1 MIGCGYPIKNKK
13 TVTSRRRFFLYLYF
27 KIIPLKK
34 TAFITGATSGIGK
47 ATAEI
52 FAKNNINLVLCGR
65 RLERLKSLQSELQN
79 FTEVHILNFDVSDKD
94 AVYSSIASL
103 PEAFQTIDVLINNAG
118 NAHGLAPVQE
128 GDVAD
133 WEAMI
138 DINMKGLLYVTKAI
152 SPRMVTRKKG
162 QIINI
167 GSVSSKYVYGGG
179 AVYCATK
186 HAVEALNQGMR
197 MDLSQYGI
205 RVSAVHPGLVDTEF
219 STVRFKGD
227 VKRADSVYDGFE
239 ALKAEDIADLIHF
252 VVTRPY
258 HVNVSD
264 ILILPTAQASGTQI
278 HRE

>member
-1 MIGCGYPIKNKK
+1 M
-13 TVTSRRRFFLYLYF
+13 
-27 KIIPLKK
+27 KK

-65 RLERLKSLQSELQN
+65 RLERLKSLQKELQS
-79 FTEVHILNFDVSDKD
+79 TTKVHILNFDVSNKE
-94 AVYSSIASL
+94 AVCKAIGSL
-103 PEAFQTIDVLINNAG
+103 PEEFQTIDILINNAG
-118 NAHGLAPVQE
+118 NAHGLSPIQE
-128 GDVAD
+128 GDTND

-138 DINMKGLLYVTKAI
+138 DINIKGLLYVTKAI
-152 SPRMVTRKKG
+152 SPRMVVQKKG

-167 GSVSSKYVYGGG
+167 GSISAKEVYEGGN
-179 AVYCATK
+179 VYCATK
-186 HAVEALNQGMR
+186 HAVDALNKGMR
-197 MDLSQYGI
+197 MDLSKYGI

-227 VKRADSVYDGFE
+227 ENKANNVYKGFE

-258 HVNVSD
+258 HVNISD
-264 ILILPTAQASGTQI
+264 ILILPNAQASGTQI
-278 HRE
+278 HKEL

>member
-1 MIGCGYPIKNKK
+1 MKK
-13 TVTSRRRFFLYLYF
+13 
-27 KIIPLKK
+27 I
-34 TAFITGATSGIGK
+34 AFITGATSGIGK

-52 FAKNNINLVLCGR
+52 FAQNNINVVLCGR
-65 RLERLKSLQSELQN
+65 RLDRLKSFQKELEN
-79 FTEVHILNFDVSDKD
+79 FTEVHILNFDVSDKEAVFD
-94 AVYSSIASL
+94 AVNSL
-103 PEAFQTIDVLINNAG
+103 PEKFQTIDILINNAG
-118 NAHGLAPVQE
+118 NAHGLGPVHN
-128 GDVAD
+128 GDTDD

-138 DINMKGLLYVTKAI
+138 DINIKGLLYVTKAI
-152 SPRMVTRKKG
+152 SPRMVENKSG

-167 GSVSSKYVYGGG
+167 GSISSKYVYEGGN
-179 AVYCATK
+179 VYCATK

-197 MDLSQYGI
+197 MDLSKYGI

-227 VKRADSVYDGFE
+227 VAKADQVYEGFE

-258 HVNVSD
+258 HVNISD

-278 HRE
+278 HKEF

>member
-1 MIGCGYPIKNKK
+1 M
-13 TVTSRRRFFLYLYF
+13 
-27 KIIPLKK
+27 KK

-52 FAKNNINLVLCGR
+52 FAQNNINVVLCGR
-65 RLERLKSLQSELQN
+65 RLDRLKSFQKELEN
-79 FTEVHILNFDVSDKD
+79 FTEVHILNFDVSNKEAVFD
-94 AVYSSIASL
+94 AVNSL
-103 PEAFQTIDVLINNAG
+103 PGKFQTIDILINNAG
-118 NAHGLAPVQE
+118 SAHGLGPVHN
-128 GDVAD
+128 GDTDD

-138 DINMKGLLYVTKAI
+138 DINIKGLLYVTKAI
-152 SPRMVTRKKG
+152 SPRMVENKSG

-167 GSVSSKYVYGGG
+167 GSISSKYVYEGGN
-179 AVYCATK
+179 VYCATK

-197 MDLSQYGI
+197 MDLSKYGI

-227 VKRADSVYDGFE
+227 VAKADQVYEGFE

-258 HVNVSD
+258 HVNISD

-278 HRE
+278 HKEF